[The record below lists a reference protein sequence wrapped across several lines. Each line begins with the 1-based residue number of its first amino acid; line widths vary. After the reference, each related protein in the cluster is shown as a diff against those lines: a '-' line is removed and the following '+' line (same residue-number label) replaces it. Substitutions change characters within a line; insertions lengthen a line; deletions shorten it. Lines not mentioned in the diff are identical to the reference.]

1 MTDKDFIIERC
12 ILRIGNKINNGR
24 NKDLAQIDLTPN
36 QSETLLFFGTNK
48 GKTII
53 DLKNHL
59 RITHQA
65 ARNTVERMKKKE
77 LLYVMI
83 SKEDARFKHIYL
95 TEKGKELF
103 DKLKEM
109 GTTVGQQ
116 LLQGLSAEEKDVLYS
131 LLVKIDGNI

>member
-1 MTDKDFIIERC
+1 MTDEDFIIERY
-12 ILRIGNKINNGR
+12 ILRIGNRINNGR
-24 NKDLAQIDLTPN
+24 NKNLAQIDLTPN

-59 RITHQA
+59 HITHQA
-65 ARNTVERMKKKE
+65 ARNTVERMKKKD
-77 LLYVMI
+77 LLYVVI

-103 DKLKEM
+103 NTLKAI
-109 GTTVGQQ
+109 GTTIGQQ
-116 LLQGLSAEEKDVLYS
+116 LLQGLSIKEKNILYS
-131 LLVKIDGNI
+131 LLLKIDSNI